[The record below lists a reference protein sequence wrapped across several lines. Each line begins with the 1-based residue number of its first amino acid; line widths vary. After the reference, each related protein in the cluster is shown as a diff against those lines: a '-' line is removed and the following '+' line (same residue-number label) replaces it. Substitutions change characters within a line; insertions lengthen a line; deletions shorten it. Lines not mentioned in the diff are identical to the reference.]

1 MGLRIDPVFFAP
13 AAALFVRLLNQ
24 TLRFSQE
31 GIEPCLA
38 LRAQGKNVVAAF
50 WHDELYPLIHLHRD
64 QGIVAVLSQSRD
76 GEFLSQI
83 MTRFGFKLARGSS
96 RRGGVAALVAARKQ
110 MREHN
115 ADIVFTVDGPRGP
128 RHKVKEGAIYLA
140 AKSGAPLVPIRVF
153 MSRTYVFRKAWD
165 QFQLPLPGAH
175 CRVVYGQPYHI
186 PKVQTPENFQASLQ
200 TNLQAS
206 LQAEC
211 VRLEQILNSMK

>member
-13 AAALFVRLLNQ
+13 AAALLVRLLNR

-31 GIEPCLA
+31 GIEPYLA
-38 LRAQGKNVVAAF
+38 LRSQGKNVVAAF

-76 GEFLSQI
+76 GEFLAQVMS
-83 MTRFGFKLARGSS
+83 RFGFKTARGSS

-128 RHKVKEGAIYLA
+128 RHKVKEGAVYLA
-140 AKSGAPLVPIRVF
+140 AKSGSPLVPIRVF

-165 QFQLPLPGAH
+165 RFQLPLPGAR
-175 CRVVYGQPYHI
+175 CRAVYGQPYHI
-186 PKVQTPENFQASLQ
+186 PEEQTPE
-200 TNLQAS
+200 S

-211 VRLEQILNSMK
+211 ARLERILNSMK

>member
-1 MGLRIDPVFFAP
+1 MAVRIDPVCFAP
-13 AAALFVRLLNQ
+13 AVARLARLWNM

-31 GIEPCLA
+31 GIEPYLA

-76 GEFLSQI
+76 GEFLSQV
-83 MTRFGFKLARGSS
+83 MARFGFKTARGSS
-96 RRGGVAALVAARKQ
+96 RRGGTAALVAARKQ

-140 AKSGAPLVPIRVF
+140 AKAGSPLVPIRVF
-153 MSRTYVFRKAWD
+153 MSRTHVFRKAWD
-165 QFQLPLPGAH
+165 RFQLPLPGAH
-175 CRVVYGQPYHI
+175 CRAVYGKPYHI
-186 PKVQTPENFQASLQ
+186 PADQTQE
-200 TNLQAS
+200 S